1 MPSKHALALVIGLSL
16 AATANAEEYRQHEA
30 HVHGHVEFNI
40 AQDGKDLLIEITSP
54 GADVVGFEH
63 APENAEQE
71 QALKQAIAALKDT
84 DKLFAINQQA
94 KCVIEDV
101 HVSHTLGQ
109 DSHEGH
115 DHHDHEGHDHDKHDH
130 EGHDHDKHEHDHE
143 HDHEHEHKGHDH
155 EEHAHDDHDGH
166 EHHDHEG
173 HDHEGH
179 DHEHGGHGEF
189 TVEYRYHCDSVAD
202 LNSIDTTW
210 FKQFPATESISAN
223 LFTDTT
229 QSATTL
235 NKGNT
240 KIAIK

>member
-16 AATANAEEYRQHEA
+16 AATAHAEEYRQHEA

-94 KCVIEDV
+94 KCVIDDV

-130 EGHDHDKHEHDHE
+130 EGHDHDKHDHDH
-143 HDHEHEHKGHDH
+143 DHEHKGHDH

>member
-109 DSHEGH
+109 DSHEG
-115 DHHDHEGHDHDKHDH
+115 
-130 EGHDHDKHEHDHE
+130 
-143 HDHEHEHKGHDH
+143 
-155 EEHAHDDHDGH
+155 
-166 EHHDHEG
+166 
-173 HDHEGH
+173 
-179 DHEHGGHGEF
+179 
-189 TVEYRYHCDSVAD
+189 S
-202 LNSIDTTW
+202 
-210 FKQFPATESISAN
+210 
-223 LFTDTT
+223 
-229 QSATTL
+229 
-235 NKGNT
+235 
-240 KIAIK
+240 

>member
-16 AATANAEEYRQHEA
+16 TATANAEEYRQHEA

-71 QALKQAIAALKDT
+71 NALNNAIAALKDT
-84 DKLFAINQQA
+84 NKLFAINQQA

-101 HVSHTLGQ
+101 HVAHTLGKE
-109 DSHEGH
+109 SHEGH
-115 DHHDHEGHDHDKHDH
+115 DHHDHGGHDHDKHDH
-130 EGHDHDKHEHDHE
+130 EGHDHDKHDHDKHKDHDHDEHD
-143 HDHEHEHKGHDH
+143 DHH
-155 EEHAHDDHDGH
+155 DHDGH
-166 EHHDHEG
+166 EH
-173 HDHEGH
+173 HEGH

-210 FKQFPATESISAN
+210 FKQFPATESISVN

-229 QSATTL
+229 QSATNL
-235 NKGNT
+235 SKDNA

>member
-16 AATANAEEYRQHEA
+16 TATANAEEYRQHEA

-71 QALKQAIAALKDT
+71 NALNNAIAALKDT
-84 DKLFAINQQA
+84 NKLFAINQQA

-101 HVSHTLGQ
+101 HVAHTLGEE
-109 DSHEGH
+109 SHEGH

-130 EGHDHDKHEHDHE
+130 EGHDHDKHDHDKHKDHDHDEHD
-143 HDHEHEHKGHDH
+143 DHH
-155 EEHAHDDHDGH
+155 DHDGH
-166 EHHDHEG
+166 EH
-173 HDHEGH
+173 HEGH

-189 TVEYRYHCDSVAD
+189 TVEYRYHCGSVAD

-210 FKQFPATESISAN
+210 FKQFPATESISVN

-229 QSATTL
+229 QSATNL
-235 NKGNT
+235 SKDNA

>member
-16 AATANAEEYRQHEA
+16 TATANAEEYRQHEA

-71 QALKQAIAALKDT
+71 NALNNAIAALKDT
-84 DKLFAINQQA
+84 NRLFAINQQA

-101 HVSHTLGQ
+101 HVAHTLGEE
-109 DSHEGH
+109 SHEGY
-115 DHHDHEGHDHDKHDH
+115 DHHDHGGHDHDKHDH
-130 EGHDHDKHEHDHE
+130 EGHDHDKHDHDKHKDHDHDEHD
-143 HDHEHEHKGHDH
+143 DHH
-155 EEHAHDDHDGH
+155 DHDGH
-166 EHHDHEG
+166 EH
-173 HDHEGH
+173 HEGH

-210 FKQFPATESISAN
+210 FKQFPATESISVN

-229 QSATTL
+229 QSATNL
-235 NKGNT
+235 SKDNA

>member
-16 AATANAEEYRQHEA
+16 TATANAEEYRQHEA

-71 QALKQAIAALKDT
+71 NALNNAIAALKDT
-84 DKLFAINQQA
+84 NKLFAINQQA

-101 HVSHTLGQ
+101 HVAHTLGEK
-109 DSHEGH
+109 SHEGH

-130 EGHDHDKHEHDHE
+130 DKHKDHDHD
-143 HDHEHEHKGHDH
+143 
-155 EEHAHDDHDGH
+155 EHAHDDHHDHDGH
-166 EHHDHEG
+166 EH
-173 HDHEGH
+173 HEGH

-210 FKQFPATESISAN
+210 FKQFPATESISVN

-229 QSATTL
+229 QSATNL
-235 NKGNT
+235 SKDNA